1 MGTGRPPTYTWL
13 YVDCQA
19 ACAARVRVLPAS
31 PRAPH
36 TVRRCPCSARERR
49 ARGGGAGADSGR
61 RGPPAWAGAHICD
74 VRLYARNAQVY
85 SIPRVC
91 LVALP
96 CGGQRGVHNVFIKS
110 AKRYA
115 GKAYARPAACNYQ
128 FRDRIAYDNELS
140 CLHIAVWPRHRMVF
154 AFSIL
159 ANTAVK
165 ARVWLKMCPHLTYS
179 ATSRTAKAPTHAAIA
194 HRARY

>member
-13 YVDCQA
+13 YVGCQA

-110 AKRYA
+110 AKREFDGFSRLSTRVPILFLVPIAA
-115 GKAYARPAACNYQ
+115 GMVGACKIQ
-128 FRDRIAYDNELS
+128 GHCRTR
-140 CLHIAVWPRHRMVF
+140 AVLPR
-154 AFSIL
+154 
-159 ANTAVK
+159 
-165 ARVWLKMCPHLTYS
+165 
-179 ATSRTAKAPTHAAIA
+179 AAICVA
-194 HRARY
+194 H